1 MENKIIDFESTRTI
15 LRVVPEDFEDKLLV
29 YLKDDFIECDSEES
43 EKTIHAL
50 VERVCSLF
58 IDIEQVNNKKKKEN
72 VTKVSAYTMFRRSK
86 EKGDWRTMDEETK
99 SRYRQLADEENIA
112 RGLKSPTKKI
122 VKSESEK
129 SYNVAL
135 KYLKKTYPNNLFKLW
150 SELNEENKNI
160 WSEFSETRL
169 YCNMNNLLY
178 NELICATAEKGKH
191 MFIK

>member
-1 MENKIIDFESTRTI
+1 MENKIIDFESTRTVV
-15 LRVVPEDFEDKLLV
+15 RVVPEDFEDKLIV
-29 YLKDDFIECDSEES
+29 YLKDDFIECDDEES

-58 IDIEQVNNKKKKEN
+58 VDIEQVKKKKE
-72 VTKVSAYTMFRRSK
+72 SAYTMFRRSK

-99 SRYRQLADEENIA
+99 SRYRQLADEENIV

-135 KYLKKTYPNNLFKLW
+135 KYLKKTYPINSFKLW

-160 WSEFSETRL
+160 WSEFNETRL